1 MRADGSGAV
10 VRMDAERVSLARSRK
25 VYTASETELL
35 ITHLRRAH
43 DVGDNT
49 NERMAP
55 PPKGNKG

>member
-1 MRADGSGAV
+1 
-10 VRMDAERVSLARSRK
+10 MDAERVSLARSRK